1 MKTSAAKSK
10 IKEVLI
16 RDKDYSIG
24 KTKERRENPLLS
36 SLTAW
41 LMV

>member
-24 KTKERRENPLLS
+24 KTKRGGKIPS
-36 SLTAW
+36 SP
-41 LMV
+41 V